1 MLIKESE
8 IMSSPLDDIQ
18 YIEQPISEATIPVTE
33 NSRLGKYVVS
43 IEDISEFCE
52 DTNNDPGYV
61 ISRICESNGIDV
73 DNIAFSI
80 KEESVIL
87 GENAANISVSLMN
100 EGADVLAAPTTHD
113 MLWQYI
119 GEGIQEKFGIPLDE
133 VSIRW
138 VRKKLGDTTSDDSLI
153 QDYKIDRATQA
164 DVDYYTGLYYKG
176 KEGKEQLQKSY
187 VSSDDEKNKYITG
200 DKYDSRPNKNT
211 GFIIKHGLGLLPMS
225 GPYEVKKGKYELLRY
240 HGTGDMYHNKAVIDS
255 EWALRNKKLG
265 RSMRGFHKGHV
276 ARERR
281 AMEDKAWAEYNNE
294 NNKQAQLD
302 KEFEKAEAE
311 RYENSIDV
319 DTYTNIEKEEGLKE
333 LDRLNK
339 QDDDRRRTVS
349 TAGIKT
355 DQKEKQR
362 LEELNKKDKDKLDN
376 IQKVAMKSNDKN
388 FVARI
393 IAKLHDW
400 AKIYSDKYKQLK
412 VTGPKTAIKRVIGY
426 ITQAIAALSKRL
438 HNLTTKYKMD

>member
-8 IMSSPLDDIQ
+8 IISSPLDNIQ
-18 YIEQPISEATIPVTE
+18 YIEQPITEATIPVTE

-87 GENAANISVSLMN
+87 GEDAANISVSLMN

-133 VSIRW
+133 VSRYW
-138 VRKKLGDTTSDDSLI
+138 VQKHLGHAPDLTDANPSYEFS
-153 QDYKIDRATQA
+153 RATKD
-164 DVDYYTGLYYKG
+164 DVDFYTGLLYKG
-176 KEGKEQLQKSY
+176 KNRKEKIERIRTGKGR
-187 VSSDDEKNKYITG
+187 DRDEKNKYING
-200 DKYDSRPNKNT
+200 YDGPENT
-211 GFIIKHGLGLLPMS
+211 GFVIKHGLGFLPTRAH
-225 GPYEVKKGKYELLRY
+225 YEVEKGKYSPYKSDEDILS
-240 HGTGDMYHNKAVIDS
+240 D
-255 EWALRNKKLG
+255 KKVG

-276 ARERR
+276 GRERR
-281 AMEDKAWAEYNNE
+281 QAMEDKAWAEYNGDNT
-294 NNKQAQLD
+294 KQAQLD

-311 RYENSIDV
+311 RYENSITADANA
-319 DTYTNIEKEEGLKE
+319 NIEKEQGLKE
-333 LDRLNK
+333 LDRLNR
-339 QDDDRRRTVS
+339 QDAVDRR

-355 DQKEKQR
+355 AQKEKQR

-376 IQKVAMKSNDKN
+376 MQKVAMKSNDKN